1 MRLYNSVVII
11 VLLLSNI
18 VMGTSSTTFFHVTP
32 QGVVKGE
39 DVTFDVMLSP
49 ENSSIFD
56 LYLFYRQLGEDEY
69 MTLKMDRVGYL
80 YNTTFLTDDFV
91 TGQIEYYFGYEGKL
105 GEIGTMPE
113 VSPQTN
119 PYVMRIAPNNTPEEQ
134 QSNIEILVLS
144 PEPDEMVRFDELLIA
159 ASVLGLDKNFDYS
172 QSKLLIDG
180 TNVTA
185 LAEIIDGV
193 FTFSPEKIRTGYHN
207 IELIILDAMNNEI
220 GRQEWSFR
228 AIGGQDT
235 QSGKVSYYRG
245 SVFVENRYTKISN
258 NSQNYFRSG
267 GMLNGAINNLHY
279 SARLIYSSEESSS
292 RQPVNRYAAQLI
304 YKFSERNNI
313 YVRGGDF
320 TPYYNPLAFQN
331 KRVRGV
337 DAGLEFGFFTFDFVY
352 GQIYRGLE
360 GKFLLSEINT
370 VTEDPSNPGVPV
382 DTTIIDTVQGLGKYE
397 ENIMAFRPGFRFG
410 ENVHWNL
417 NLITSSEKEGSIK
430 YGGAVK
436 EALVVGTDL
445 SMNFDNR
452 RILFDASFQASINN
466 NNAGLEEISYDSLA
480 KVSEDLANNETARK
494 CWDFLSSTGMI
505 SMTAG
510 LNPYPSLAMRFE
522 TGLNYFGNHLVARF
536 TKVER
541 NFASRGNPY
550 MLKDVTGFYIADNM
564 RLYNNQ
570 IFLNLFYRGF
580 KTNVSQGSQKTDNNE
595 LGVTFS
601 YFPRQDLPSLTVS
614 YITIGRSNSV
624 STDDTLDFSLPELY
638 MEDNTTQSINVATS
652 YNFDVSAVR
661 NTVSLNFSNYSRD
674 EALEVKINNQSDFMV
689 FGVGLVTKYQFPLIT
704 KLNYS
709 QSNSAFGAGVTE
721 ATTDIQ
727 RIFVGFEYRMENLIG
742 VDLFRPFV
750 NLIFQNVKFT
760 GGQEIKRNNYTLGLS
775 YRSPR
780 LGVLSVRYDNISYG
794 DATEFTDSIL
804 NARYQYNF

>member
-1 MRLYNSVVII
+1 MRLYNSVIII

-18 VMGTSSTTFFHVTP
+18 VMGTNSTLFFHITP

-49 ENSSIFD
+49 ENSGIYD

-69 MTLKMDRVGYL
+69 NTIKMDRLGYL

-91 TGQIEYYFGYEGKL
+91 TGQVEYYFGYEGEL

-119 PYVMRIAPNNTPEEQ
+119 PYVMRIAPNNTPEVQ
-134 QSNIEILVLS
+134 ISDIEILVLS
-144 PEPDEMVRFDELLIA
+144 PEPGEMVRFDELLIS
-159 ASVLGLDKNFDYS
+159 ASVMGMDENFDYTK
-172 QSKLLIDG
+172 SKLLIDG

-193 FTFSPEKIRTGYHN
+193 FTFSPKQIRSGYHN

-228 AIGGQDT
+228 ATGGQDT
-235 QSGKVSYYRG
+235 QSGKGSFYRG
-245 SVFVENRYTKISN
+245 SVFVENRYTKISTK
-258 NSQNYFRSG
+258 SQNYFRSG
-267 GMLNGAINNLHY
+267 GRLNGSINNLHY
-279 SARLIYSSEESSS
+279 NARLIYSSEESSN

-320 TPYYNPLAFQN
+320 TPYYNQLAFQN

-352 GQIYRGLE
+352 GELYRGVE
-360 GKFLLSEINT
+360 GTVRTDSIFTDTDPGNT
-370 VTEDPSNPGVPV
+370 GFPT
-382 DTTIIDTVQGLGKYE
+382 DTTIIDTVIGLGKYKE
-397 ENIMAFRPGFRFG
+397 SIMAFRPGFRFG

-417 NLITSSEKEGSIK
+417 NLITSGEKEGSIK

-480 KVSEDLANNETARK
+480 KVSEDLAKDETARK
-494 CWDFLSSTGMI
+494 YWDFLSSTGMI

-522 TGLNYFGNHLVARF
+522 TGLNYFGNHLVARY
-536 TKVER
+536 TRVER

-550 MLKDVTGFYIADNM
+550 MLKDVSGIYIADNM

-580 KTNVSQGSQKTDNNE
+580 KTNMSQGSQKTDNNE

-601 YFPRQDLPSLTVS
+601 YFPRQNLPSLTVS

-624 STDDTLDFSLPELY
+624 SQVDTLANP
-638 MEDNTTQSINVATS
+638 EDNKTQSINVATS
-652 YNFDVSAVR
+652 YNFDVSSLR

-674 EALEVKINNQSDFMV
+674 EALEVKISNQSDFTV

-709 QSNSAFGAGVTE
+709 QSNSAFGAGDTE

-727 RIFVGFEYRMENLIG
+727 RIFVGLEYWMENLIG

-750 NLIFQNVKFT
+750 NLIFQNVKITNVT
-760 GGQEIKRNNYTLGLS
+760 GVQEIKRNNYTLGLS
-775 YRSPR
+775 YRSPK

-794 DATEFTDSIL
+794 KEYTDSIL

>member
-1 MRLYNSVVII
+1 
-11 VLLLSNI
+11 
-18 VMGTSSTTFFHVTP
+18 
-32 QGVVKGE
+32 
-39 DVTFDVMLSP
+39 
-49 ENSSIFD
+49 
-56 LYLFYRQLGEDEY
+56 
-69 MTLKMDRVGYL
+69 
-80 YNTTFLTDDFV
+80 
-91 TGQIEYYFGYEGKL
+91 
-105 GEIGTMPE
+105 
-113 VSPQTN
+113 
-119 PYVMRIAPNNTPEEQ
+119 
-134 QSNIEILVLS
+134 
-144 PEPDEMVRFDELLIA
+144 
-159 ASVLGLDKNFDYS
+159 
-172 QSKLLIDG
+172 
-180 TNVTA
+180 
-185 LAEIIDGV
+185 
-193 FTFSPEKIRTGYHN
+193 
-207 IELIILDAMNNEI
+207 
-220 GRQEWSFR
+220 
-228 AIGGQDT
+228 
-235 QSGKVSYYRG
+235 
-245 SVFVENRYTKISN
+245 VENRHTKISD
-258 NSQNYFRSG
+258 NSQNYFRAG
-267 GMLNGAINNLHY
+267 GRLNGAINNLHY
-279 SARLIYSSEESSS
+279 NARLIYSSEESSN

-352 GQIYRGLE
+352 GQIYRGIE
-360 GKFLLSEINT
+360 GTFLTSSINT

-397 ENIMAFRPGFRFG
+397 ESIMAFRPGFRFG

-417 NLITSSEKEGSIK
+417 NLITSGEKEGSIK

-436 EALVVGTDL
+436 EALVAGTDL

-494 CWDFLSSTGMI
+494 YWDFLSSTGMI
-505 SMTAG
+505 SMTPG
-510 LNPYPSLAMRFE
+510 LNPFPSLAMRFE
-522 TGLNYFGNHLVARF
+522 TGLNYFGNHLVARY
-536 TKVER
+536 TRVER

-550 MLKDVTGFYIADNM
+550 MLKDVSGIYIADNM
-564 RLYNNQ
+564 RLYANQ

-580 KTNVSQGSQKTDNNE
+580 NTNVSQGSQKTDNNE

-601 YFPRQDLPSLTVS
+601 YFPRQNLPSLTVS

-624 STDDTLDFSLPELY
+624 SPNDTLDFNFPELY

-652 YNFDVSAVR
+652 YNFDVSALR

-674 EALEVKINNQSDFMV
+674 EALEIKRSNQSDFIV
-689 FGVGLVTKYQFPLIT
+689 FGVGLVTKFQFPLIT
-704 KLNYS
+704 NLNYS

-750 NLIFQNVKFT
+750 NLVFQNVKFT
-760 GGQEIKRNNYTLGLS
+760 GGQETKRNNYTLGLS
-775 YRSPR
+775 YRSPE